1 MRHKHHAVIC
11 QKPSKHQSCVDWN
24 TISQTRSFPQIFG
37 HWTSDDLHQLHIR
50 FWSCFH
56 NLPVEERPGWG
67 MFSVDMLS
75 DLNGKTISRPV
86 VSPLKSS
93 LHSHRFF
100 RKRSSVDGNVEL
112 NFAREMRSQSF
123 DENSGRDNLILQE
136 QHLRYLMS
144 STAEQPDNSSRSSTI
159 NIWLTILIAALAAAI
174 LS

>member
-1 MRHKHHAVIC
+1 MRPKLHREC
-11 QKPSKHQSCVDWN
+11 
-24 TISQTRSFPQIFG
+24 TIYP
-37 HWTSDDLHQLHIR
+37 
-50 FWSCFH
+50 
-56 NLPVEERPGWG
+56 
-67 MFSVDMLS
+67 M
-75 DLNGKTISRPV
+75 
-86 VSPLKSS
+86 SS

-144 STAEQPDNSSRSSTI
+144 STAEQTDNSSRSSTI